1 MMDTLRQIQ
10 LLRTEINQHNISYY
24 VYDDPIISDSEYD
37 RLMRELEQIEKDHP
51 DLITPDSPTQRIG
64 AAPLTKFQTI
74 THRIPMLSLANAMN
88 EDELIDFDT
97 QVKKGLGL
105 ETDIEYAAEPKLDG
119 LAVEL
124 VYEKGEFTH
133 GSTRGD
139 GTTGE
144 DFTLIL

>member
-24 VYDDPIISDSEYD
+24 VYDDPVISDSEYD
-37 RLMRELEQIEKDHP
+37 RLMRKLEQIEKDHP
-51 DLITPDSPTQRIG
+51 NLITHDSPTQRIG
-64 AAPLTKFQTI
+64 ATPLTKFQTI

-97 QVKKGLGL
+97 QVKKGLGI
-105 ETDIEYAAEPKLDG
+105 ESNIEYTAEPKLDG

-124 VYEKGEFTH
+124 VYEKGIF
-133 GSTRGD
+133 SSAR
-139 GTTGE
+139 
-144 DFTLIL
+144 ILAFFGAII